1 MRVMLKRVT
10 RTIEG
15 ITHVPATLRNLITGA
30 AFTTDFL
37 LDPTAKN
44 SIIAA
49 SELIRIGVEPV
60 GKRTYELPN
69 GEFEEYEHGY
79 AEISFLDE
87 ITIGQFLFGPE
98 HAQPVLGLLTLTAA
112 GIVLAPKRATR

>member
-1 MRVMLKRVT
+1 MLKRVT
-10 RTIEG
+10 RTIAG
-15 ITHVPATLRNLITGA
+15 ITHAPVTVRNIKTGA

-37 LDPTAKN
+37 LDPGVRN

-49 SELIRIGVEPV
+49 SELIGIGIEPV
-60 GKRTYELPN
+60 GKRTFELPN
-69 GEFEEYEHGY
+69 GGFEEYEHGY

-98 HAQPVLGLLTLTAA
+98 DAQPVLGALTLSAA
-112 GIVLAPKRATR
+112 GLVIRS